1 MDEVLL
7 SVMRSPH
14 SYTAED
20 IIEINGHGGLA
31 SLLHVLEL
39 VLKEGARLA
48 QPGEF
53 TKRAFLHG
61 RIDLSQAEAVA
72 EVIRAKSERGLK
84 LAMHH
89 LDGSLSRKIRDL
101 QEGLLSM
108 LAEAEAAIDFPEED
122 LAILSRTGMERK
134 MGEIELELRSLTA
147 SFQEGRIFQEGIIA
161 PIIGR
166 ANVGKSSLFN
176 ALLERD
182 RAIVTPSPGT
192 TRDSLEEVVSVQGLP
207 FLLIDTAGVR
217 GDRSHLEMAEKE
229 GMERGRAWMEKA
241 DLLLLVI
248 DGNAALAEGD
258 RDLLRQARGRKSL
271 LLMNK
276 IDLGVRVSR
285 EEILRLLPGVPCMEI
300 SAKTGQGLQE
310 LKGAMFEAMERGG
323 LDMTQDLVITNLHHR
338 SALREAEDAVARG
351 KESVASGLSF
361 EFVSLDLKESL
372 DALGKITGE
381 TASEDL
387 LEEIFARF
395 CIGK

>member
-1 MDEVLL
+1 
-7 SVMRSPH
+7 
-14 SYTAED
+14 
-20 IIEINGHGGLA
+20 
-31 SLLHVLEL
+31 
-39 VLKEGARLA
+39 
-48 QPGEF
+48 
-53 TKRAFLHG
+53 
-61 RIDLSQAEAVA
+61 VA

-101 QEGLLSM
+101 QEGLLSV

-122 LAILSRTGMERK
+122 LAILSRTEMERK
-134 MGEIELELRSLTA
+134 MGEIELELGSLTA
-147 SFQEGRIFQEGIIA
+147 SFQEGRIFEEGIIA
-161 PIIGR
+161 PIMGR

-176 ALLERD
+176 ALLERN

-192 TRDSLEEVVSVQGLP
+192 TRDSLEGVVSVRGLP

-217 GDRSHLEMAEKE
+217 GSSSHLEMAEKE

-248 DGNAALAEGD
+248 DGNEALAEED

-276 IDLGVRVSR
+276 IDLGVNVSR
-285 EEILRLLPGVPCMEI
+285 EEILRLLPGVPCLEI